1 MWSAVSLT
9 VPQKCLTLSLKAVK
23 NKQKAGNKLTSRR
36 VSVLKQLPHACKPVF
51 KLVVTDNSGNK
62 LTSRR
67 VSVLKQLPHACK
79 PVFKLVVTDNSGN
92 SNRAFRS
99 LTVKL

>member
-23 NKQKAGNKLTSRR
+23 NKQKAGNKLI
-36 VSVLKQLPHACKPVF
+36 
-51 KLVVTDNSGNK
+51 
-62 LTSRR
+62 SRR